1 MPVGRHRRVPSEVDV
16 NKSVNWVN
24 SPGVWVW
31 YLSLIG
37 LSWLCLSALASDGGL
52 AWTYVH
58 LLHGVGSYWL
68 LHWTKGSFAPE
79 DQGRYSS
86 LTLWEQVD
94 NETYGTS
101 TRKFLTAVP
110 LALFVLA
117 THGTDFRKQ
126 PLGLNLAVVLVL
138 LIAKLP
144 AMHRKRIFGIG
155 A

>member
-1 MPVGRHRRVPSEVDV
+1 MAALAPPLPPPATTCQ
-16 NKSVNWVN
+16 NTNWLD

-31 YLSLIG
+31 YLSVIG
-37 LSWLCLSALASDGGL
+37 LSWLALTAITSDSGL

-58 LLHGVGSYWL
+58 LVHGVASYWL

-79 DQGRYSS
+79 DQGRYGS

-94 NETYGTS
+94 NEMYGTS

-110 LALFVLA
+110 LGLFVLA

-126 PLGLNLAVVLVL
+126 PLGLNFLVVLVL

-144 AMHRKRIFGIG
+144 ALHKVRFFGIG

>member
-1 MPVGRHRRVPSEVDV
+1 
-16 NKSVNWVN
+16 
-24 SPGVWVW
+24 
-31 YLSLIG
+31 LT
-37 LSWLCLSALASDGGL
+37 SDSGL

-58 LLHGVGSYWL
+58 LMHGAASYWL

-79 DQGRYSS
+79 DQGRYGS

-94 NETYGTS
+94 NEMYGTS

-126 PLGLNLAVVLVL
+126 PLGLNFVVVLVL

-144 AMHRKRIFGIG
+144 ALHKVRFFGIG